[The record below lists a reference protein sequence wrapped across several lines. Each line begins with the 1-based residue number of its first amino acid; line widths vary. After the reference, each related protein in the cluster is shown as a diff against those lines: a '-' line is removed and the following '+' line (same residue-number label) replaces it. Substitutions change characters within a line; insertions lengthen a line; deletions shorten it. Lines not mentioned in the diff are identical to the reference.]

1 MGWKK
6 EMRRHVG
13 IVNLPVDDGQFPRL
27 AGMWQAT
34 NSMIRGRTEKGHR
47 GGVGYRFSVVD
58 AREKGSDDTHGRS
71 MIIETAFPPPR
82 QRVARPRLAPRSF
95 IA

>member
-1 MGWKK
+1 MVDVAFEDVRDDLLSDVRVKFAFLSRRGHAFREALERKEGWLVMGWKK

-34 NSMIRGRTEKGHR
+34 NSMIR
-47 GGVGYRFSVVD
+47 
-58 AREKGSDDTHGRS
+58 
-71 MIIETAFPPPR
+71 
-82 QRVARPRLAPRSF
+82 
-95 IA
+95 